1 MHLRLGFQLV
11 STSVQNVQMNPDLSE
26 WLLQSVAPLTNQ
38 STSRLELLGALIL
51 SRLMKTV
58 KKALQQFTTI
68 NSEVYLTDSQVIL
81 TWIKTTDKKY
91 KQLVKNRVG
100 EIRQNSNQ
108 RKENIANLASRGC
121 NSDTLESTKKWF
133 NGLEWLLYDKEKY
146 QQKI

>member
-1 MHLRLGFQLV
+1 
-11 STSVQNVQMNPDLSE
+11 
-26 WLLQSVAPLTNQ
+26 
-38 STSRLELLGALIL
+38 
-51 SRLMKTV
+51 MKTV